1 MIIHFIMAVNY
12 NTVIQESLK
21 DLKESVRLRDHY
33 DNRIREL
40 SSALRGLSRLVPEGN
55 REVILQDV
63 KAAKRKSR
71 TLAEAI
77 LELLTNAKNGMNAA
91 EIREQLEESGF
102 DIEEYSQ
109 PLGSIMTAAQRLVP
123 EKLEKETTE
132 ERGIIFRL
140 VGEK

>member
-1 MIIHFIMAVNY
+1 MPVNY
-12 NTVIQESLK
+12 HQVIQESLTE
-21 DLKESVRLRDHY
+21 LKEAVRLRGHY

-40 SSALRGLSRLVPEGN
+40 SSALRGLSRLMPENN
-55 REVILQDV
+55 REAILQDV

-77 LELLTNAKNGMNAA
+77 LEVLANVKNGMNAA

-123 EKLEKETTE
+123 DKLEKETTE

-140 VGEK
+140 VSGK